1 MSGINVIIFYSSAIF
16 ESTGGSLG
24 ANAATALVM
33 GVNCVAVVGATF
45 MLNFAGRRTLMFFWT
60 TSCAVIIVAMGI
72 ATIYKVGTVEIIL
85 TMAFVCAFEFAPGPI
100 VWLYMGEILNDKGIS
115 VAVFLNWT
123 LTMMVGLLTPSLI
136 NAINVGPTFIL
147 FGIFNTLAAIF
158 IFCFMKETKGLTD
171 QEVKKLY
178 TKDVIGEF
186 EERLAKDKVYG

>member
-1 MSGINVIIFYSSAIF
+1 MIIFYSSTIF
-16 ESTGGSLG
+16 ANTGSSLG
-24 ANAATALVM
+24 ANSATALVM
-33 GVNCVAVVGATF
+33 GVNCVAVIGATF
-45 MLNFAGRRTLMFFWT
+45 MLNFAGRRSLMFFWT
-60 TSCAVIIVAMGI
+60 SACAVLIVAMGI
-72 ATIYKVGTVEIIL
+72 VTIYKVGTAEIIL

-123 LTMMVGLLTPSLI
+123 LTMLVGLLTPTLI
-136 NAINVGPTFIL
+136 NLIHTSGTFFL
-147 FGIFNTLAAIF
+147 FGLFNTMAALF

-186 EERLAKDKVYG
+186 EEQLA

>member
-1 MSGINVIIFYSSAIF
+1 VIIFYSSTIF
-16 ESTGGSLG
+16 ADTGSSLG
-24 ANAATALVM
+24 ANSATALVM
-33 GVNCVAVVGATF
+33 GVNCVAVIGATF
-45 MLNFAGRRTLMFFWT
+45 MLNFAGRRSLMFFWT
-60 TSCAVIIVAMGI
+60 SACAVLIVAMGI
-72 ATIYKVGTVEIIL
+72 VTIYKVGTAEIIL

-123 LTMMVGLLTPSLI
+123 LTMLVGLLTPSLI
-136 NAINVGPTFIL
+136 NAIHTGPTFIL
-147 FGIFNTLAAIF
+147 FGIFNTMAAIF

-186 EERLAKDKVYG
+186 EEKLAQTKAYG

>member
-1 MSGINVIIFYSSAIF
+1 MIIFYSSTIF
-16 ESTGGSLG
+16 ADTGSSLG
-24 ANAATALVM
+24 ANSATALVM
-33 GVNCVAVVGATF
+33 GVNCVAVIGATF

-60 TSCAVIIVAMGI
+60 SACAVIIVAMGI
-72 ATIYKVGTVEIIL
+72 VTIYKVGTAEIIL

-123 LTMMVGLLTPSLI
+123 LTMLVGLLTPSLI
-136 NAINVGPTFIL
+136 NAIHTGPTFIL
-147 FGIFNTLAAIF
+147 FGIFNTMAAIF

-186 EERLAKDKVYG
+186 EEKLAQTKAYG

>member
-1 MSGINVIIFYSSAIF
+1 MIIFYSSTIF
-16 ESTGGSLG
+16 ADTGSSLG
-24 ANAATALVM
+24 ANSATALVM
-33 GVNCVAVVGATF
+33 GVNCVAVIGATF
-45 MLNFAGRRTLMFFWT
+45 MLNFAGRRSLMFFWT
-60 TSCAVIIVAMGI
+60 SACAVLIVAMGI
-72 ATIYKVGTVEIIL
+72 VTIYKVGTAEIIL

-123 LTMMVGLLTPSLI
+123 LTMLVGLLTPSLI
-136 NAINVGPTFIL
+136 NAIHTGPTFIL
-147 FGIFNTLAAIF
+147 FGIFNTMAAIF

-186 EERLAKDKVYG
+186 EEKLAQTKAYG